1 MTPMELILTA
11 LGEEVTRTIAEDENA
26 QGFNENH
33 YAAIKG
39 GIAGGKARRNVEE
52 VTGKKVVSRENF
64 LGLKGGEKMDELPEK

>member
-11 LGEEVTRTIAEDENA
+11 LSEKVTRTITITDDA

-33 YAAIKG
+33 EAAIKG

-52 VTGKKVVSRENF
+52 ATGKKVVSDDNF
-64 LGLKGGEKMDELPEK
+64 LGLKSGDKTEKLPEK